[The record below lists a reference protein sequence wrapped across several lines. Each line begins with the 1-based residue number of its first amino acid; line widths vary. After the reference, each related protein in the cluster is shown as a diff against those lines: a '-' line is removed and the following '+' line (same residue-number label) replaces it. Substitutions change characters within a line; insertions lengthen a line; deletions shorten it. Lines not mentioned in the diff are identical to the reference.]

1 MKRKHCQYEFL
12 QISGLLFQTSN
23 HHCDCK
29 SRILSSGVSHSLDQQ
44 YIGISF
50 SDKCSI
56 SVAVAIARKTILLI
70 PLDVSKKQLSLI
82 FEIRRLEL
90 HITSVKQSY
99 VFLWN
104 HLTRCVMERNQN
116 HVEVRS
122 QTRVFLQKSIEI
134 V

>member
-23 HHCDCK
+23 HHRDCK
-29 SRILSSGVSHSLDQQ
+29 SRIMSPGISYSFDQQ

-50 SDKCSI
+50 CDKCSI
-56 SVAVAIARKTILLI
+56 SIAVAIARKTILLI
-70 PLDVSKKQLSLI
+70 LLDVSKKQLSLI
-82 FEIRRLEL
+82 FEFRRLEL
-90 HITSVKQSY
+90 HIIPVKQSHI
-99 VFLWN
+99 FLWN
-104 HLTRCVMERNQN
+104 HLARCVMERNQN
-116 HVEVRS
+116 HVEVRL